1 MYKICVTGDSI
12 FSGYPGALHRPHSY
26 VGPAEKLMFMKDI
39 ELTKLA
45 YPAEGIPQQTERFNA
60 LPSALKQ
67 SFDYVIIADSFNSGK
82 AISIFHPQYQAHIDN
97 IKSQIS
103 STCKIVITTPTP
115 SIMWNQDW
123 YWAIYNAMIGIG
135 EYTFTNYDIV
145 AFEHSTL
152 MADGDNYLKPEYRG
166 ARGSDTLHPN
176 DLGGWVIAN
185 SWRKA
190 IFPSA

>member
-26 VGPAEKLMFMKDI
+26 VGPAENLMFMKDI

-45 YPAEGIPQQTERFNA
+45 YPAEGIIEQTARFNA
-60 LPSALKQ
+60 LSSVLKQ
-67 SFDYVIIADSFNSGK
+67 SFDYVIISDSFNSKGP
-82 AISIFHPQYQAHIDN
+82 IDSFQPFYQAHIDN

-115 SIMWNQDW
+115 SSQWQQDW
-123 YWAIYNAMIGIG
+123 YWGLYNAMMGIG
-135 EYTFTNYDIV
+135 AYTFTNYDIV
-145 AFEHSTL
+145 AFEHSAL
-152 MADGDNYLKPEYRG
+152 LADGSNYLNIIYRG
-166 ARGSDTLHPN
+166 SGGSDGLHPN
-176 DLGGWVIAN
+176 NLGGWVIAN

-190 IFPSA
+190 IFP